1 MLRRAFPLLCLSAL
15 AASAAAPG
23 WNTTKIGPFA
33 VFSEGSVK
41 ETRARA
47 AELEQFRFSLGELLG
62 RHDLTL
68 HPSLQLFLLSQ
79 PPANS
84 APVITRTGATA
95 FVQGAGPLSADN
107 KKALARILL
116 EQNIG
121 RMPAKLEQ
129 GLETFLSTTE
139 LQGAK
144 VVWGAPPPESQRDS
158 NWALIDWLVTNPETY
173 GSFRVLLANLENS
186 VDEDVAYRNS
196 LHKSRADVEREV
208 GAYIHAGQFRTI
220 DGPSRPLSPE
230 RDLANRPVDP
240 EDVTLHL
247 ADLLDGQSEQR
258 YQSLLGSVKHRAE
271 AEEGLAL
278 LYARHNDPRRA
289 AELLRKAVAD
299 GSKNAY
305 ALVEY
310 ARIEPDAAKSRAALE
325 SAIAADPNSA
335 EAHFFL
341 GQKFTEP
348 GKQIE
353 QFRAAATLAPRRQA
367 YWVALAEA
375 LAGQKQWPEASKAWR
390 GAEQAAATPEER
402 EKMMSARLAIE
413 EQRLDFEDAERRRHQ
428 EAELRETNRL
438 KQNAIAEIRAAEAK
452 VNQGSAPD
460 PGEKAVPWDELD
472 GAEQHV
478 QGQMIRVECT
488 GRLQRIVL
496 RAPDGKLLKLN
507 ADAAGIPKLTCGTQ
521 PERAVSVAYHAKPN
535 ARTGVAGEATS
546 LQFP

>member
-1 MLRRAFPLLCLSAL
+1 
-15 AASAAAPG
+15 
-23 WNTTKIGPFA
+23 
-33 VFSEGSVK
+33 
-41 ETRARA
+41 
-47 AELEQFRFSLGELLG
+47 
-62 RHDLTL
+62 
-68 HPSLQLFLLSQ
+68 
-79 PPANS
+79 
-84 APVITRTGATA
+84 
-95 FVQGAGPLSADN
+95 
-107 KKALARILL
+107 
-116 EQNIG
+116 
-121 RMPAKLEQ
+121 
-129 GLETFLSTTE
+129 
-139 LQGAK
+139 
-144 VVWGAPPPESQRDS
+144 
-158 NWALIDWLVTNPETY
+158 
-173 GSFRVLLANLENS
+173 
-186 VDEDVAYRNS
+186 
-196 LHKSRADVEREV
+196 
-208 GAYIHAGQFRTI
+208 
-220 DGPSRPLSPE
+220 
-230 RDLANRPVDP
+230 
-240 EDVTLHL
+240 
-247 ADLLDGQSEQR
+247 
-258 YQSLLGSVKHRAE
+258 VKHRAE